1 MLAIADSRFQ
11 SPLLAQAKR
20 AGKIEQGFELPAAA
34 RNNTPERI
42 AQALAPARE
51 RGLLPLFPFGT
62 DFTATEQRLVP
73 ALARLRDSSP
83 LALAALAARG
93 LVAGQP
99 SAQVRECLD
108 RMGLDGASK
117 PSELFYALLL
127 RGALA
132 ATL

>member
-1 MLAIADSRFQ
+1 M
-11 SPLLAQAKR
+11 
-20 AGKIEQGFELPAAA
+20 
-34 RNNTPERI
+34 
-42 AQALAPARE
+42 
-51 RGLLPLFPFGT
+51 PLFPFGT
-62 DFTATEQRLVP
+62 DLTTTEQRLVP
-73 ALARLRDSSP
+73 ALARLRDSS
-83 LALAALAARG
+83 LIALAALAARG
-93 LVAGQP
+93 LIAGRP